1 MKPYQSETDKK
12 IQNLKNELWTTRY
25 NLLSLIP
32 EPYHKILTN
41 YYFQTKEERHQWLD
55 MMTQEIL
62 DLTQPIE
69 KYKDSYSPRAYCPL
83 CKQENSSWY
92 GEEGFTFPEGLRR
105 HLVGFGRTHQCVVTE
120 TAHKLALDYWH
131 EKFAEIEKQ
140 EWIEKHEKLK
150 QRKQVE
156 LLYKISPYDEGLLLD
171 ESLWYE
177 ARNSQQLDWAT
188 DRLNNLGFTKY
199 QENNTIS
206 WIDEYENW
214 IVYAD
219 IRQNGRIEFI
229 VWKKPILKK
238 KPANSYKHRISQFHL
253 LDTWKN
259 DLKLKYS
266 SRLPK

>member
-1 MKPYQSETDKK
+1 MKSHQSETDKT
-12 IQNLKNELWTTRY
+12 IQNLKDEIWQTRY
-25 NLLSLIP
+25 SLLSLVP

-41 YYFQTKEERHQWLD
+41 YYFQTREERYQWINE
-55 MMTQEIL
+55 TIQEIL
-62 DLTQPIE
+62 DLTQPID

-83 CKQENSSWY
+83 CKQKNSSWY

-131 EKFAEIEKQ
+131 EKFAEIEEQ
-140 EWIEKHEKLK
+140 DRIEKNKKLK
-150 QRKQVE
+150 KRKQVE
-156 LLYKISPYDEGLLLD
+156 ELYKISPYDEALLLD
-171 ESLWYE
+171 ESLWQE
-177 ARNSQQLDWAT
+177 PRNSQQLEWAIE
-188 DRLNNLGFTKY
+188 RLNGLGFTKY
-199 QENNTIS
+199 QENNMIS
-206 WIDEYENW
+206 WTNEYENW

-219 IRQNGRIEFI
+219 IRKKGRIEFI

-238 KPANSYKHRISQFHL
+238 NPINSYKQRISQFYL

-259 DLKLKYS
+259 DLKLKFS